1 MTMQTRAMAVGAAI
15 REDGAAAHEAP
26 GSGQTGQGEPGDG
39 AAGGEKF
46 VAILTEEMTEIE
58 IVAEVSVL
66 EESAAD
72 APEGEAKVQPMA
84 TVTQHPRAGRNQHL
98 RIIEAIL
105 FATAE
110 PVDVAHLK
118 RFLPEGTDVAGLL
131 ADLRTNYANR
141 GVNLVEVAGKW
152 QFRTSGDL
160 SYLLRRDKVEE
171 RKLSKAA
178 METLAIIAYHQPVTR
193 AEIEDIRGVAISKGT
208 LDQLLEIGWVRMRGR
223 RKTPGRPVTYGTTEA
238 FLSHF
243 GLNEVS
249 DLPGLQELKGAG
261 LLDANLPPGFDIPMP
276 RASDDL
282 LPDEDPLDDA
292 ETGQMPLEMHLPDA
306 DGEPGA
312 E

>member
-1 MTMQTRAMAVGAAI
+1 MTMQTQAVAAEAAI
-15 REDGAAAHEAP
+15 DDDEAIAQDAGDEAIDDGRP
-26 GSGQTGQGEPGDG
+26 GE
-39 AAGGEKF
+39 EEV
-46 VAILTEEMTEIE
+46 VAIITEEVTEIE
-58 IVAEVSVL
+58 MVVEA
-66 EESAAD
+66 SAD
-72 APEGEAKVQPMA
+72 ETPDGDTEGQASA
-84 TVTQHPRAGRNQHL
+84 TVMRHPRADRNQHL
-98 RIIEAIL
+98 RIVEAIV
-105 FATAE
+105 FASAE

-118 RFLPEGTDVAGLL
+118 GFLPEGTDIAGLL
-131 ADLRTNYANR
+131 ADLQANYTNR

-152 QFRTSGDL
+152 LFRTSDDL
-160 SYLLRRDKVEE
+160 SYLLRREKLEE

-223 RKTPGRPVTYGTTEA
+223 RKTPGRPVTYGTTDG

-243 GLNEVS
+243 GLNEVG

-276 RASDDL
+276 RSSDDL
-282 LPDEDPLDDA
+282 LPDEDPLDGT
-292 ETGQMPLEMHLPDA
+292 ETEQLPLEMHLPEA
-306 DGEPGA
+306 SEEPGG

>member
-1 MTMQTRAMAVGAAI
+1 MTMQTQAVAAEAAI
-15 REDGAAAHEAP
+15 DDDEAIAQDAGDEAIDDGRP
-26 GSGQTGQGEPGDG
+26 GE
-39 AAGGEKF
+39 EEV
-46 VAILTEEMTEIE
+46 VAIITEEVTEIE
-58 IVAEVSVL
+58 IVVEA
-66 EESAAD
+66 SAD
-72 APEGEAKVQPMA
+72 ETPDGDTEGQASA
-84 TVTQHPRAGRNQHL
+84 TVMRHPRADRNQHL
-98 RIIEAIL
+98 RIVEAIV
-105 FATAE
+105 FASAE

-118 RFLPEGTDVAGLL
+118 GFLPEGTDIAGLL
-131 ADLRTNYANR
+131 ADLQANYTNR

-152 QFRTSGDL
+152 LFRTSDDL
-160 SYLLRRDKVEE
+160 SYLLRREKLEE

-223 RKTPGRPVTYGTTEA
+223 RKTPGRPVTYGTTDG

-243 GLNEVS
+243 GLNEVG

-276 RASDDL
+276 RSSDDL
-282 LPDEDPLDDA
+282 LPDEDPLDGT
-292 ETGQMPLEMHLPDA
+292 ETEQLPLEMHLPEA
-306 DGEPGA
+306 SEEPGG

>member
-1 MTMQTRAMAVGAAI
+1 MTMQTQAVAAEAAI
-15 REDGAAAHEAP
+15 DEDDAIAHETGDDASVDGRP
-26 GSGQTGQGEPGDG
+26 GE
-39 AAGGEKF
+39 EE
-46 VAILTEEMTEIE
+46 VMAIITEEVTEIE
-58 IVAEVSVL
+58 VVL
-66 EESAAD
+66 EDSAEDAAD
-72 APEGEAKVQPMA
+72 GETGEQPTA
-84 TVTQHPRAGRNQHL
+84 TVMRHPRADRNQHL
-98 RIIEAIL
+98 RIVEAIL

-118 RFLPEGTDVAGLL
+118 AYLPEGTDVAGLL
-131 ADLRTNYANR
+131 ADLKVNYANR

-152 QFRTSGDL
+152 LFRTSDDL
-160 SYLLRRDKVEE
+160 SYLLRREKVEE

-243 GLNEVS
+243 GLNEVG

-276 RASDDL
+276 RSSDDL
-282 LPDEDPLDDA
+282 LPDEEPLDGT
-292 ETGQMPLEMHLPDA
+292 ETDQLPLEMHLPEQA
-306 DGEPGA
+306 TQEPGSDA
-312 E
+312 

>member
-1 MTMQTRAMAVGAAI
+1 MTMQTQAVMANAAI
-15 REDGAAAHEAP
+15 EDDEAAVDDGRP
-26 GSGQTGQGEPGDG
+26 GEEDV
-39 AAGGEKF
+39 
-46 VAILTEEMTEIE
+46 VAIVTEEVTEIE
-58 IVAEVSVL
+58 IVVV
-66 EESAAD
+66 ESSGD
-72 APEGEAKVQPMA
+72 TPEGETEAQGSA
-84 TVTQHPRAGRNQHL
+84 TVTRHPRADRNQHL
-98 RIIEAIL
+98 RIVEAIL

-110 PVDVAHLK
+110 PVDVGHLK
-118 RFLPEGTDVAGLL
+118 AFLPEGTDVAGLL
-131 ADLRTNYANR
+131 ADLQANYANR

-152 QFRTSGDL
+152 LFRTSDDL
-160 SYLLRRDKVEE
+160 SYLLRREKVEE

-243 GLNEVS
+243 GLNEVG

-276 RASDDL
+276 RSSDDL
-282 LPDEDPLDDA
+282 LPDEEPLDGT
-292 ETGQMPLEMHLPDA
+292 ETEQLPLEMHLPEQVIEDT
-306 DGEPGA
+306 GSE
-312 E
+312 